1 MVGGCYSSILIPSS
15 SVFSRTLSP
24 SYYPFPLSLLLW
36 IIQNWLYTFFLQ
48 RMVCHSIFSSLTFP
62 AFLSNIATQRRVM
75 WEISVC
81 YLPSPHLPP
90 PYSSSFPLYPLLPS
104 LSPPYSPPPPPF
116 ITFLSLLLHFPIF
129 SLPPPS
135 HLLFH
140 SLTFPTSYFL
150 SPASSYL
157 PSPGLPSPSP
167 SPSLILPT
175 CSWSTFFHQLQYFF
189 PSLYLLL
196 PPLSFLFVSS
206 IPHLLLPLLLLPSP
220 ASFPY
225 CSSYISYFFQLFYH
239 LIILLFHFKSFV
251 IRYPSAS
258 W

>member
-90 PYSSSFPLYPLLPS
+90 PYSSSFPSLSFTSFSFPTLFPSPSAFYYFPLTSPPLSYLFSPSSLPPS
-104 LSPPYSPPPPPF
+104 LSLLNISYFLFPFPRLFLPPLSRAPLPFPLPLSHPSHMLLIHLLPPASIFLSFSIPPPPP
-116 ITFLSLLLHFPIF
+116 SLFFVCLFHP
-129 SLPPPS
+129 PPPS
-135 HLLFH
+135 
-140 SLTFPTSYFL
+140 
-150 SPASSYL
+150 PA
-157 PSPGLPSPSP
+157 PP
-167 SPSLILPT
+167 
-175 CSWSTFFHQLQYFF
+175 
-189 PSLYLLL
+189 
-196 PPLSFLFVSS
+196 PPLSRLF
-206 IPHLLLPLLLLPSP
+206 PLLFLL
-220 ASFPY
+220 Y
-225 CSSYISYFFQLFYH
+225 QLFFSV
-239 LIILLFHFKSFV
+239 ILSPNHPTFSF
-251 IRYPSAS
+251 
-258 W
+258 